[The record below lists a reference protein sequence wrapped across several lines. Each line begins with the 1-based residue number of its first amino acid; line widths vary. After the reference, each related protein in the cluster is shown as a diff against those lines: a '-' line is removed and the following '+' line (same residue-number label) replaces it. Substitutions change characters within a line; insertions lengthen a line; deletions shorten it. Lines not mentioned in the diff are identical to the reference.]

1 MEQPIVSTHAR
12 RRTVS
17 FAVTLSVLAVLVA
30 GCGAL
35 GYTSAKADKT
45 NGKKLFVNGKPGKQ
59 SCGSCH
65 TLADAGTTGTIG
77 PDLDYAFKQDIADG
91 VGSEG
96 TIRNVVRGQ
105 IAYAI
110 TETST
115 GAPGMPKDLVTGKDA
130 NDVAA
135 YVASVAGKTA
145 AVGSQP
151 APPPAPASTSTS
163 TTTTAPATTTTAAPP
178 GAPDAATLAAG
189 KQAFAANGCGGCH
202 TLKAAGSGGQIGPN
216 LDNLAADA
224 KTAGQLL
231 DAYIRE
237 SIVKPN
243 SYVVAGFQP
252 DVMPGTFGE
261 TLTAPQLNGLI
272 AYLLAVSGK

>member
-1 MEQPIVSTHAR
+1 MQHQIVSAPAR
-12 RRTVS
+12 RR
-17 FAVTLSVLAVLVA
+17 AVLLAVILGTLTILVA

-45 NGKKLFVNGKPGKQ
+45 NGKKLFAAK
-59 SCGSCH
+59 CGSCH

-77 PDLDYAFKQDIADG
+77 PDLDYAFKQDLA
-91 VGSEG
+91 VGMTEG
-96 TIRNVVRGQ
+96 TIRQVVRGQ

-110 TETST
+110 TTTTT
-115 GAPGMPKDLVTGKDA
+115 GAPGMPKNLVTGGAA

-135 YVASVAGKTA
+135 YVASVAGKPA
-145 AVGSQP
+145 AST
-151 APPPAPASTSTS
+151 PAPAPVPSVPS
-163 TTTTAPATTTTAAPP
+163 TTPQAKPAA
-178 GAPDAATLAAG
+178 GAATLAAG
-189 KQAFAANGCGGCH
+189 KKVFAANGCGGCH
-202 TLKAAGSGGQIGPN
+202 TLKDAGSGGNIGPD

-224 KTAGQLL
+224 KTAGQAL
-231 DAYIRE
+231 DAYVRE

-243 SYVVAGFQP
+243 AYIVPGFQP
-252 DVMPGTFGE
+252 SVMTQTFGQ

>member
-1 MEQPIVSTHAR
+1 MEQQIFSVPTR
-12 RRTVS
+12 RR
-17 FAVTLSVLAVLVA
+17 AVLLAVILGLFALLFA

-45 NGKKLFVNGKPGKQ
+45 NGKKLF
-59 SCGSCH
+59 SSTCGSCH

-77 PDLDYAFKQDIADG
+77 PDLDYAFKQDLA
-91 VGSEG
+91 VGMTEG
-96 TIRNVVRGQ
+96 TIRQVVRGQ

-115 GAPGMPKDLVTGKDA
+115 GSPGMPKNLVTGKDA

-135 YVASVAGKTA
+135 YVASVAGKA
-145 AVGSQP
+145 AVVTPVP
-151 APPPAPASTSTS
+151 APAPAPASTST
-163 TTTTAPATTTTAAPP
+163 TTTTTAA

-189 KQAFAANGCGGCH
+189 KQVFAANGCGGCH
-202 TLKAAGSGGQIGPN
+202 TLKDAGSGGNIGPN

-231 DAYIRE
+231 GAYVRE

-243 SYVVAGFQP
+243 TYVVPGFKP
-252 DVMPGTFGE
+252 NVMTQTFGQ
-261 TLTAPQLNGLI
+261 TLTALQLNSLI

>member
-1 MEQPIVSTHAR
+1 MEHQAARTHAP
-12 RRTVS
+12 RRTV
-17 FAVTLSVLAVLVA
+17 FLAVALAVLAALVA

-35 GYTSAKADKT
+35 GYTGAKADKA
-45 NGKKLFVNGKPGKQ
+45 NGKKLFSAK
-59 SCGSCH
+59 CGSCH

-77 PDLDYAFKQDIADG
+77 PNLDYAFKQDLA
-91 VGSEG
+91 VGMTEG
-96 TIRNVVRGQ
+96 TIRQVVRGQ

-115 GAPGMPKDLVTGKDA
+115 GSPGMPKNLVTGSDA

-135 YVASVAGKTA
+135 YVASVAGKSASA
-145 AVGSQP
+145 AP
-151 APPPAPASTSTS
+151 APTPTPTPPPAPVSTS
-163 TTTTAPATTTTAAPP
+163 TTTAAPATTTTAAPA
-178 GAPDAATLAAG
+178 GAPNAATLATG

-202 TLKAAGSGGQIGPN
+202 TLKAAGSGGQIGPD

-231 DAYIRE
+231 DAYVRE

-243 SYVVAGFQP
+243 AYIAPGFKP
-252 DVMPGTFGE
+252 NVMTPTFGQ
-261 TLTAPQLNGLI
+261 TLTALQLNGLI

>member
-1 MEQPIVSTHAR
+1 MEHQAARTHER
-12 RRTVS
+12 RRTV
-17 FAVTLSVLAVLVA
+17 FLAVALGALAALVA

-35 GYTSAKADKT
+35 GYTSAKADKA
-45 NGKKLFVNGKPGKQ
+45 NGKKLFSAK
-59 SCGSCH
+59 CGSCH
-65 TLADAGTTGTIG
+65 TLADAGTTGIIG
-77 PDLDYAFKQDIADG
+77 PDLDYAFKQDLA
-91 VGSEG
+91 VGMTEG
-96 TIRNVVRGQ
+96 TIRQVVRGQ

-115 GAPGMPKDLVTGKDA
+115 GSPGMPKNLVTGKDA

-145 AVGSQP
+145 GTPTPTP
-151 APPPAPASTSTS
+151 APPPPPVSTS
-163 TTTTAPATTTTAAPP
+163 TTSEAPATTTTA
-178 GAPDAATLAAG
+178 GAPDAATLATG

-202 TLKAAGSGGQIGPN
+202 TLKAAGSGGQIGPD

-243 SYVVAGFQP
+243 AYVVSGFQP
-252 DVMPGTFGE
+252 NVMPGTFGE

-272 AYLLAVSGK
+272 AYLLAAVSGK

>member
-1 MEQPIVSTHAR
+1 MEQPTVRARAR
-12 RRTVS
+12 RRTGL
-17 FAVTLSVLAVLVA
+17 AVAVGALAVLVA

-35 GYTSAKADKT
+35 GYTSGKADKA
-45 NGKKLFVNGKPGKQ
+45 NGKKLFSKNC
-59 SCGSCH
+59 SSCH

-77 PDLDYAFKQDIADG
+77 PDLDYAFKQDLA
-91 VGSEG
+91 VGMTED
-96 TIRNVVRGQ
+96 TIRQVVRGQ

-110 TETST
+110 AETST
-115 GAPGMPKDLVTGKDA
+115 GSPGMPKDLVKGQDA

-145 AVGSQP
+145 AAAP
-151 APPPAPASTSTS
+151 APAPAPASTST
-163 TTTTAPATTTTAAPP
+163 TTTATTTTTTTDSGRPNAA
-178 GAPDAATLAAG
+178 AIAAG
-189 KQAFAANGCGGCH
+189 KQVFAANGCGGCH
-202 TLKAAGSGGQIGPN
+202 ILKAAGSGGNIGPD

-243 SYVVAGFQP
+243 AYIVSGFP
-252 DVMPGTFGE
+252 PNTMPPTFGQ
-261 TLTAPQLNGLI
+261 TLTASQLSGLI
-272 AYLLAVSGK
+272 AYLIASISGK

>member
-1 MEQPIVSTHAR
+1 MEQQIFSAPTR
-12 RRTVS
+12 RR
-17 FAVTLSVLAVLVA
+17 AVLLTVILGLFALLFA

-35 GYTSAKADKT
+35 GYTSAKADKA
-45 NGKKLFVNGKPGKQ
+45 NGKKLF
-59 SCGSCH
+59 SSTCGSCH

-77 PDLDYAFKQDIADG
+77 PDLDYAFRQDLA
-91 VGSEG
+91 VGMTEG
-96 TIRNVVRGQ
+96 TIRQVVRGQ

-115 GAPGMPKDLVTGKDA
+115 GSPGMPKNLVTGKDA

-135 YVASVAGKTA
+135 YVASVAGKA
-145 AVGSQP
+145 AVVTPVP
-151 APPPAPASTSTS
+151 APAPASTST
-163 TTTTAPATTTTAAPP
+163 TTTATPA
-178 GAPDAATLAAG
+178 GAPAAAALAAG

-202 TLKAAGSGGQIGPN
+202 TLKAAGSGGNIGPN

-224 KTAGQLL
+224 KTAGQTL
-231 DAYIRE
+231 DAYVRE

-243 SYVVAGFQP
+243 AYIVPGFKP
-252 DVMPGTFGE
+252 NVMTSTFGQ
-261 TLTAPQLNGLI
+261 TLTALQLNGLI

>member
-1 MEQPIVSTHAR
+1 MEQPIVSTRAR

-17 FAVTLSVLAVLVA
+17 FAVALSVLAVLVA

-35 GYTSAKADKT
+35 GYTSGKADKA
-45 NGKKLFVNGKPGKQ
+45 NGKKLFSSK
-59 SCGSCH
+59 CGSCH

-77 PDLDYAFKQDIADG
+77 PDLDYAFKQDLA
-91 VGSEG
+91 VGMTEG

-115 GAPGMPKDLVTGKDA
+115 GAPGMPKDLVTGSDA
-130 NDVAA
+130 NDVAV

-163 TTTTAPATTTTAAPP
+163 TTTTAPATTTTAAPA
-178 GAPDAATLAAG
+178 GAPDTATLAAG
-189 KQAFAANGCGGCH
+189 KQAFATNGCGGCH
-202 TLKAAGSGGQIGPN
+202 TLKAAGSGGQIGPD

-224 KTAGQLL
+224 KTAGQAF
-231 DAYIRE
+231 DAYVRE
-237 SIVKPN
+237 SIVKP
-243 SYVVAGFQP
+243 SAYLVPGFP
-252 DVMPGTFGE
+252 NAMTPTFGE
-261 TLTAPQLNGLI
+261 TLTALQLNGLI